1 MTKSCLYNNQMKICK
16 KIEELIS
23 QKNKFYESL
32 TIKKFDEI
40 MNWTYMTK
48 QEKVIRL
55 VKGGMQQ
62 QTGMSV
68 EEFILIY
75 KDLLINYPEKL
86 I

>member
-1 MTKSCLYNNQMKICK
+1 MSGNPNIFNRWSSNNENHDYVMKWINMTN
-16 KIEELIS
+16 
-23 QKNKFYESL
+23 
-32 TIKKFDEI
+32 
-40 MNWTYMTK
+40 

-62 QTGMSV
+62 QTGMTV

-75 KDLLINYPEKL
+75 KDLLINHPEKL